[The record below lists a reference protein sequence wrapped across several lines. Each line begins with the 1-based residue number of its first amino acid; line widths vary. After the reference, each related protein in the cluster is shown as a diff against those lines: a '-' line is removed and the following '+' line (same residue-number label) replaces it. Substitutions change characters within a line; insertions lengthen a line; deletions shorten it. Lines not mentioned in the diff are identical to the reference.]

1 MDLKGIHSI
10 STLQSGGTQ
19 PNPFFSPTD
28 GLYTMSTYSY
38 DVAVVGAGPAG
49 CTAARVT
56 AEKGFKTILIERRR
70 KIGVPIQCG
79 EYLPT
84 PREMRDL
91 LRDSPRAARLVDIP
105 SELVENSCNQLR
117 LYSPLGKAFEFKLQ
131 SNVINRAKFDQYLAE
146 RAVDAGAELTLETFA
161 LERTKSNDLAL
172 RGKNGRDEISAKIVI
187 GADGTRSLISESIGN
202 RYENEGRDLCPSL
215 NFVMEGV
222 DCDPDTT
229 EMYFGKQIAPGGY
242 SWIIPKGRSSAN
254 VGFGMRWPFGS
265 EDSTLKDYLYRFIRR
280 NPFLTSKGKRPRITS
295 RVGATIPVGG
305 PVVRTFSENVVLVGD
320 AAGHVMASNGG
331 GIPTAL
337 AGGEIAGEAVESHL
351 SEGAHLSCYEDNWRR
366 EFGTELYTALRILRI
381 ADQVMES
388 DRITDQC
395 MRLAGSRYLK
405 HLVRCRLPFPV
416 DLASKTLVKVLAYME

>member
-1 MDLKGIHSI
+1 
-10 STLQSGGTQ
+10 
-19 PNPFFSPTD
+19 
-28 GLYTMSTYSY
+28 MSTYSY

-56 AEKGFKTILIERRR
+56 AEKGFKTIVIERRR
-70 KIGVPIQCG
+70 RVGVPIQCG

-105 SELVENSCNQLR
+105 SRLVDNRCEQLR
-117 LYSPLGKAFEFKLQ
+117 LLSPLGKAFEFKLQ
-131 SNVINRAKFDQYLAE
+131 SNVIDRAKFDRYLSK
-146 RAVDAGAELTLETFA
+146 RAVDAGVELRLETMA
-161 LERTKSNDLAL
+161 LDRTKSNNLAL
-172 RGKNGRDEISAKIVI
+172 RGKNGTDEISAKVVV
-187 GADGTRSLISESIGN
+187 GADGPRSMISRSIGN

-215 NFVMEGV
+215 NFVMEDV
-222 DCDPDTT
+222 DCDPKTT
-229 EMYFGKQIAPGGY
+229 EMYFGKEIAPGGY
-242 SWIIPKGRSSAN
+242 SWIIPKGANKAN
-254 VGFGMRWPFGS
+254 VGFGMRWPFGVPGS
-265 EDSTLKDYLYRFIRR
+265 SLKHYLHRFIKK
-280 NPFLTSKGKRPRITS
+280 NPILTPKTLQARITS

-305 PVVRTFSENVVLVGD
+305 PVNRTFSNNVVLVGD

-337 AGGEIAGEAVESHL
+337 AGGEIAGEAIESHL
-351 SEGAHLSCYEDNWRR
+351 TEGAHLSCYEDYWRR

-405 HLVRCRLPFPV
+405 HLVKCRLPFPV
-416 DLASKTLVKVLAYME
+416 DLASKTLVRVLAYIE

>member
-1 MDLKGIHSI
+1 
-10 STLQSGGTQ
+10 
-19 PNPFFSPTD
+19 
-28 GLYTMSTYSY
+28 MSTNSC

-56 AEKGFKTILIERRR
+56 AEKGFKTIMIERRR
-70 KIGVPIQCG
+70 QIGVPIQCG

-91 LRDSPRAARLVDIP
+91 LRDSPRAARLVDVP
-105 SELVENSCNQLR
+105 SRLIDNRCEQLR
-117 LYSPLGKAFEFKLQ
+117 LFSPFRKAFEFKLE
-131 SNVINRAKFDQYLAE
+131 SNVIDRAKFDQYLAS
-146 RAVDAGAELTLETFA
+146 RAVDAGTELRLETMV
-161 LERTKSNDLAL
+161 LGRTKSNHLTL
-172 RGKNGRDEISAKIVI
+172 RGKSGKDEISAKVVV
-187 GADGTRSLISESIGN
+187 GADGPRSIISRSIGN
-202 RYENEGRDLCPSL
+202 RYQNEGRDLCPSL
-215 NFVMEGV
+215 NFVMEGI
-222 DCDPDTT
+222 DCDSTTT
-229 EMYFGKQIAPGGY
+229 EMYFGRQIAPGGY
-242 SWIIPKGRSSAN
+242 SWIIPKSEDKAN

-265 EDSTLKDYLYRFIRR
+265 PQTTLKHYLYRFIRQ
-280 NPFLTSKGKRPRITS
+280 NPALTPRTSQARVTS

-305 PVVRTFSENVVLVGD
+305 PVDCTFSDNAVLVGD

-337 AGGEIAGEAVESHL
+337 AGGEVAGEAIESHL
-351 SEGAHLSCYEDNWRR
+351 TEGTHLSCYEDNWRR

-405 HLVRCRLPFPV
+405 HLVRCRLPFPIN
-416 DLASKTLVKVLAYME
+416 LASKTLVKVLAYME

>member
-1 MDLKGIHSI
+1 
-10 STLQSGGTQ
+10 
-19 PNPFFSPTD
+19 
-28 GLYTMSTYSY
+28 MSTNSY

-56 AEKGFKTILIERRR
+56 AENGFKTIVIERRR
-70 KIGVPIQCG
+70 QIGVPIQCG
-79 EYLPT
+79 EYVPT
-84 PREMRDL
+84 PREMRNL
-91 LRDSPRAARLVDIP
+91 LRDSPRAARLVDVP
-105 SELVENSCNQLR
+105 SRLIDNRCEQLR

-131 SNVINRAKFDQYLAE
+131 SNVIDRAKFDQYLSE
-146 RAVDAGAELTLETFA
+146 QAVDAGAELRLET
-161 LERTKSNDLAL
+161 LVLDRTKSNHLTL
-172 RGKNGRDEISAKIVI
+172 RGKNGKDEISARVVV
-187 GADGTRSLISESIGN
+187 GADGPRSMISKSIGN

-215 NFVMEGV
+215 NFVMEGI
-222 DCDPDTT
+222 DCDPLTT
-229 EMYFGKQIAPGGY
+229 EMYFGRQIAPGGY
-242 SWIIPKGRSSAN
+242 SWIIPKGRNTAN

-280 NPFLTSKGKRPRITS
+280 NPFLTSRTTRPEITS

-305 PVVRTFSENVVLVGD
+305 PVGRTFSDNVVLVGD

-351 SEGAHLSCYEDNWRR
+351 TEGLPLSCYDENWRQ
-366 EFGTELYTALRILRI
+366 EFGTELYTAMRILRI